1 MRFTYGSYL
10 WLTIGLGGI
19 LVLSG
24 CGGAS
29 VVLDTP
35 AHEDLLQQDR
45 VVSGQGNDVVRQA
58 QVIKLSLADAIQRG
72 LTHNLDARVAALET
86 LSQQDNITLAQLR
99 ALPGVDLSGGYVS
112 RSNPGAS
119 SSRSVITGQESLE
132 PSQSTEQHRRVA
144 SLEASWNLLDAALA
158 LADASKA
165 DQETKVASE
174 RYNKV
179 VQNVEHD
186 VYVAYWRALAYQRS
200 QDKTENLLK
209 ESAVYIDRLD
219 NAAGQKLISVDQA
232 GEKMALL
239 AERRRTLADMNDRMQ
254 LAEIELKSMLSLPL
268 NAMLVLT
275 TQPKDI
281 EGDVKSLTEEAVSE
295 QEWAALKVRPEM
307 REEIL
312 KRNMTL
318 QDTRREIFQTFPGLD
333 LVFSKEYDSNKFLV
347 DPSWSNFSAKIV
359 QSLTGILTLPARY
372 NAAKNKEAVADA
384 RRQALN
390 SAILAQVHIARA
402 RLDSANDMTL
412 SNQLVRKSAARKSH
426 GASGKASQGLATR
439 MDAMLAQ
446 LDYQVE
452 TMRSDMA
459 YADLQDA
466 YAAMKIT
473 LGRPVLNEPV
483 KIAIVKEGPR

>member
-1 MRFTYGSYL
+1 M

-19 LVLSG
+19 LALSG
-24 CGGAS
+24 CGGTS
-29 VVLDTP
+29 VALDSP
-35 AHEDLLQQDR
+35 AHEDLLRQDR
-45 VVSGQGNDVVRQA
+45 MVSGQGDGNRA
-58 QVIKLSLADAIQRG
+58 QSQIIKLSLADAIQRG
-72 LTHNLDARVAALET
+72 LEHNLDARVAALET
-86 LSQQDNITLAQLR
+86 LSQQDNVTLAQLR
-99 ALPGVDLSGGYVS
+99 ALPGVDLSGGYVG

-165 DQETKVASE
+165 DEETKIASE

-186 VYVAYWRALAYQRS
+186 VYVAYWRALAYQQSHEKAAR
-200 QDKTENLLK
+200 LLK
-209 ESAVYIDRLD
+209 ESASYIENLD
-219 NAAGQKLISVDQA
+219 SAASQKLVSADEA
-232 GEKMALL
+232 GEKMAML
-239 AERRRTLADMNDRMQ
+239 ADRRRTLSDMQDRMQ

-268 NAMLVLT
+268 DATLVLIT
-275 TQPKDI
+275 PQKDI
-281 EGDVKSLTEEAVSE
+281 AGDVKRLTGESVST

-318 QDTRREIFQTFPGLD
+318 QDTRSEILQTFPGFD

-347 DPSWSNFSAKIV
+347 DPNWSNFSAKIV
-359 QSLTGILTLPARY
+359 QSLTGVLTLPARY
-372 NAAKNKEAVADA
+372 DAAKNKEAVADA

-390 SAILAQVHIARA
+390 SAILAQVRIARA
-402 RLDSANDMTL
+402 RLNSSNDMVH
-412 SNQLVRKSAARKSH
+412 SNQLARKAAARKSH
-426 GASGKASQGLATR
+426 GAGGKASQGLATR

-452 TMRSDMA
+452 SMRADMA

-473 LGRPVLNEPV
+473 LGRPVLNEPL
-483 KIAIVKEGPR
+483 KIASAEGGRR